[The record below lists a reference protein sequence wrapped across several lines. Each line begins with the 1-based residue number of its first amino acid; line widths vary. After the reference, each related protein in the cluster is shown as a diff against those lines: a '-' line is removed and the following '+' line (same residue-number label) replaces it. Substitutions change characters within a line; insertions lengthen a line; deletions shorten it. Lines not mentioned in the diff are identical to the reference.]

1 MVRSSVIKV
10 QMVKKMTIARRIKEI
25 KLVLHLTSIEL
36 ANKLDIPVRTIGS
49 YERAEAQPS
58 PKFLTA
64 LYEQLNIDVNWLLS
78 GKGNMFLDRRVAISL
93 GATANIQDKLD
104 LTSEQLNDLI
114 ELLNSPAKDMLLKLL
129 EVKKGNKEALDGLLQ
144 NLQGIKAIYG

>member
-1 MVRSSVIKV
+1 
-10 QMVKKMTIARRIKEI
+10 MTIARRIKEI

-58 PKFLTA
+58 PKFLAA

-78 GKGNMFLDRRVAISL
+78 GKGNMFLDRKVAISL

-129 EVKKGNKEALDGLLQ
+129 EIKKGNKEALDGLLQ

>member
-1 MVRSSVIKV
+1 
-10 QMVKKMTIARRIKEI
+10 MTIARRIKEI

-58 PKFLTA
+58 PKFLAA

-78 GKGNMFLDRRVAISL
+78 GKGNMFLDRKVAISL

>member
-1 MVRSSVIKV
+1 
-10 QMVKKMTIARRIKEI
+10 MTIARRIKEI
-25 KLVLHLTSIEL
+25 KLVLRLTSIEL

-64 LYEQLNIDVNWLLS
+64 LYEQLNIDINWLLS
-78 GKGNMFLDRRVAISL
+78 GKGNMFLDQKTTFNMGTMTNV
-93 GATANIQDKLD
+93 QDKINL
-104 LTSEQLNDLI
+104 SQEQIADLI
-114 ELLNSPAKDMLLKLL
+114 ELLNSPASKDMLIKLL